1 MGYTRG
7 SQMDVHDNEIKRL
20 KALRFP
26 RTYREA
32 TGSNFYAEPKI
43 KSSWKS
49 WVSLLL
55 FIVILLAV
63 VE

>member
-1 MGYTRG
+1 
-7 SQMDVHDNEIKRL
+7 MDVHDNEIKRL